1 MERNKSMKCTII
13 KMPYGFKIRKKDDVD
28 VFINDCMCNDNRYSV
43 VNENGTQIIIEKDKD
58 GNVSVCLRTG
68 DLNDIFNPSLE
79 VARTKDNC
87 YKETVQDY
95 IWKFRKA
102 INKEWFDEGRRG

>member
-1 MERNKSMKCTII
+1 MRCTIMQI
-13 KMPYGFKIRKKDDVD
+13 PQGFKIRKKTDVD
-28 VFINDCMCNDNRYSV
+28 VFINKCMCKDNRYSV
-43 VNENGTQIIIEKDKD
+43 VDDNGTQAIIVKDKNGD
-58 GNVSVCLRTG
+58 VSVCLRYG
-68 DLNDIFNPSLE
+68 DLTNICNPSLE

-102 INKEWFDEGRRG
+102 INAEYFTKRKVW

>member
-1 MERNKSMKCTII
+1 MGCTIMQI
-13 KMPYGFKIRKKDDVD
+13 PQGFKIRKKADIDT
-28 VFINDCMCNDNRYSV
+28 FINTCMCNNNRYSA
-43 VNENGTQIIIEKDKD
+43 VNESGEQIIIGKDKD
-58 GNVSVCLRTG
+58 GNVSVCLRNG
-68 DLNDIFNPSLE
+68 DLKNIFNPMLE

-102 INKEWFDEGRRG
+102 INAEWFSRKRGW

>member
-1 MERNKSMKCTII
+1 MKCTIMMI
-13 KMPYGFKIRKKDDVD
+13 PQGFKIRKKADVET
-28 VFINDCMCNDNRYSV
+28 FIDKCMCKDNRYSAV
-43 VNENGTQIIIEKDKD
+43 DDNGTQIVIEKDKD

-68 DLNDIFNPSLE
+68 DLDNIFNPMIE

-87 YKETVQDY
+87 YEETAQNY

-102 INKEWFDEGRRG
+102 INAEWFIKNKN